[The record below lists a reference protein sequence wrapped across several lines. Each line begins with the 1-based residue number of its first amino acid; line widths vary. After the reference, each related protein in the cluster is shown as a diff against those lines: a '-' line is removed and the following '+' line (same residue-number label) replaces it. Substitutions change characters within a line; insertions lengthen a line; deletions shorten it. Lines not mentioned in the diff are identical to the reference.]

1 MLHNVAGMVLG
12 YFVGY
17 WFTRDHRLAVTYC
30 IEVGMQNSGLA
41 VALAVKYFT
50 PLAALPGAIFSVWHN
65 ISGPLFAA
73 WVAGRGPKY
82 PQKNNS
88 DYIIS

>member
-1 MLHNVAGMVLG
+1 
-12 YFVGY
+12 
-17 WFTRDHRLAVTYC
+17 
-30 IEVGMQNSGLA
+30 MQNSGLA